1 MRWILERLR
10 RAGDD
15 LGGSSGAWSR
25 ACLMAFCAN
34 VAQTAL
40 SEDLKTPENPH
51 RHRVKAEQ
59 EQRQWLLV
67 GVQLLTI
74 LPFGL
79 IWIAGAVSFA
89 RNPRS
94 RLWAF
99 GGAIAVFLGLVSL
112 DAALLWALVRQ
123 VDPHHWTDVAVVS
136 HLGLAAGCRLSTTS
150 TARRLVPP
158 PPSEDASS
166 PNEPSTSRSH
176 AGQDEES
183 KLPSEAKAE
192 CQEGP
197 KKASQKPIPTS
208 LHIASM
214 IWVAAFLVSLSVYQD
229 LPLYSAPKAS
239 RDGVYKFEFILQSAS
254 SLVFVGLYAYVVY
267 YYAKGTT
274 HLPREIIAG
283 TLLAFTSFA
292 TLRTTSSIG
301 TWQSW
306 TIDGLLAFL
315 GFNFG
320 LFAGN
325 RSRVGESL

>member
-1 MRWILERLR
+1 MHWILERLR

-15 LGGSSGAWSR
+15 LGRSSGAWSR

-40 SEDLKTPENPH
+40 PQDHETSVDSH
-51 RHRVKAEQ
+51 RHLIETELQ
-59 EQRQWLLV
+59 QREWLLLV
-67 GVQLLTI
+67 VNFLTI

-79 IWIAGAVSFA
+79 VWIAGAVSFA

-112 DAALLWALVRQ
+112 DAALLWALIRE

-150 TARRLVPP
+150 AARRLVPP
-158 PPSEDASS
+158 PPSEDGSS
-166 PNEPSTSRSH
+166 PNEPSTCGSH
-176 AGQDEES
+176 VGQDEES

-197 KKASQKPIPTS
+197 KKASQKSIPTS
-208 LHIASM
+208 LQIASM
-214 IWVAAFLVSLSVYQD
+214 IWVAAFLISMSVYKD

-254 SLVFVGLYAYVVY
+254 SLVFVGLYAYVAY
-267 YYAKGTT
+267 YYARGTT

-283 TLLAFTSFA
+283 TLFAFTSFG
-292 TLRTTSSIG
+292 TLRMISSID

-325 RSRVGESL
+325 RARVGVSL